1 MGYSRDLRQDAN
13 NEVISLWKQE
23 PDMRGSGNKK
33 GIDQWG
39 CIWWK
44 FKDLEGD
51 CMDAKVERLMVKP
64 ESGNPSQG
72 LGDNAPSIEGDESDE
87 STKNYWKRPFF
98 WDKNVNQSSEKS
110 TSVIASKK
118 EGESP

>member
-13 NEVISLWKQE
+13 NE
-23 PDMRGSGNKK
+23 
-33 GIDQWG
+33 
-39 CIWWK
+39 
-44 FKDLEGD
+44 
-51 CMDAKVERLMVKP
+51 
-64 ESGNPSQG
+64 
-72 LGDNAPSIEGDESDE
+72 DNAPSIEGDESDE